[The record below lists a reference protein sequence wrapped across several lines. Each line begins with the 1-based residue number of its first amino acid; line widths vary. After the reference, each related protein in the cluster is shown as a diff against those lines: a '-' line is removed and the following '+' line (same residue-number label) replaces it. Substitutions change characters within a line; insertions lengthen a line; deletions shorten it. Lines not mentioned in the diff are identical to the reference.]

1 MLMIGT
7 ILTIIGA
14 GIQAGAVNFGM
25 FLASRIIIGFG
36 SGATGIASAPILAE
50 CAFPS
55 QRPAMTSMLQA
66 SFPTGAFLAALF
78 TWGPYMSDMKYDN
91 WSWRLPSLLQAVF
104 PAIQLVLTFFCP
116 ESPRWLIAHGKEDQ
130 ALEVLTKYHA
140 GGDKESRLVK
150 FEMAEIKTAISK
162 EQLGRKHSW
171 ALWFSSKAYLHRL
184 FLTFAMATILQMCG
198 SSLLSYYFS
207 IVLEDIGYTEPV
219 DKLKINIGLTVYGG
233 VWGFVFATYSGKM
246 KRRLLLMSG
255 LFLMC
260 ITFIVWII
268 LASINERTNFENKA
282 LGRGIVAVIYLFY
295 GFYHQIS
302 PIGNTYCMEVVPYTL
317 RSKAALLYSLT
328 SQGWVLFNNYVNNIA
343 MDAISWRYYIV
354 FCVWIFI
361 QGVVVYFFFPET
373 QGLGLEEVAQ
383 IFGEDITDIKMAG
396 DNAVLNNEISHV
408 NEVSS
413 QISSTEKKNTLV

>member
-1 MLMIGT
+1 
-7 ILTIIGA
+7 
-14 GIQAGAVNFGM
+14 
-25 FLASRIIIGFG
+25 
-36 SGATGIASAPILAE
+36 
-50 CAFPS
+50 
-55 QRPAMTSMLQA
+55 
-66 SFPTGAFLAALF
+66 
-78 TWGPYMSDMKYDN
+78 
-91 WSWRLPSLLQAVF
+91 
-104 PAIQLVLTFFCP
+104 
-116 ESPRWLIAHGKEDQ
+116 
-130 ALEVLTKYHA
+130 
-140 GGDKESRLVK
+140 
-150 FEMAEIKTAISK
+150 
-162 EQLGRKHSW
+162 
-171 ALWFSSKAYLHRL
+171 
-184 FLTFAMATILQMCG
+184 
-198 SSLLSYYFS
+198 
-207 IVLEDIGYTEPV
+207 
-219 DKLKINIGLTVYGG
+219 
-233 VWGFVFATYSGKM
+233 M

-268 LASINERTNFENKA
+268 LASINERTNFENKS

-396 DNAVLNNEISHV
+396 DNAVLNNEISHHL
-408 NEVSS
+408 NKVSS
-413 QISSTEKKNTLV
+413 QVSSTEKKIILV